1 MSRVVAADVVSIF
14 SPAITTGFFFAT
26 AIAWVDVI
34 RWTISQLVNV
44 SKNGGSYYILSAV
57 FTTLLSFV
65 VLLMLGRVKQVSAYK
80 NSTAM

>member
-1 MSRVVAADVVSIF
+1 MSWVVATDVVNIF

-44 SKNGGSYYILSAV
+44 SKNGGSYYFLSAV

-65 VLLMLGRVKQVSAYK
+65 VLLMLGRVKRTSGYQG
-80 NSTAM
+80 TQM